1 MHSTTQYVHSV
12 GIWLHET
19 LSFTT
24 VYVPFGSPRKIG
36 SAPAES
42 TVSKSAIK
50 EVGFRGAT
58 MKGQW
63 VRVRVRVG

>member
-1 MHSTTQYVHSV
+1 MLQTAHVQHA
-12 GIWLHET
+12 
-19 LSFTT
+19 LSHIL
-24 VYVPFGSPRKIG
+24 SPQHYRQHALTENLALGTRI
-36 SAPAES
+36 
-42 TVSKSAIK
+42 VLLSKSAIK